1 MPCTRTPVP
10 TIAPT
15 PTSGA
20 RMAALTALML
30 SVALTACGGGGGSD
44 DDTAPGPAPA
54 PAPIPAPPTAP
65 PLAAGTSALAGDWVS
80 TKLCV
85 PIGGGRSAY
94 QMVRIV
100 EQSATVVALQSGTFI
115 YASTNCQGAGSALV
129 SPVGTVTFS
138 RIESDAT
145 VAAHWGAW
153 RTITGTTSYV
163 AWAKPNDN
171 KLCLL
176 GDQNPSVLPTLDSV
190 AKGAA
195 ILISRMGV
203 TGRCRPTWEPCCHAR
218 RIGEP
223 GAASRSA
230 RVSAICSG
238 KRSLGI
244 SVYALDSRDSI

>member
-30 SVALTACGGGGGSD
+30 SVAITACGGGGGSGD
-44 DDTAPGPAPA
+44 DAAPGPAPA
-54 PAPIPAPPTAP
+54 PPPPAAP
-65 PLAAGTSALAGDWVS
+65 PLNAGTAALAGDWVS

-85 PIGGGRSAY
+85 AIGGGRSAY

-100 EQSATVVALQSGTFI
+100 QQSATAVALQSGTFI
-115 YASTNCQGAGSALV
+115 YTSTNCQGAGSALV
-129 SPVGTVTFS
+129 SPVGTVNFS

-176 GDQNPSVLPTLDSV
+176 GDENPSILPTLDSV

-195 ILISRMGV
+195 VLDQQNG
-203 TGRCRPTWEPCCHAR
+203 CY
-218 RIGEP
+218 
-223 GAASRSA
+223 
-230 RVSAICSG
+230 G
-238 KRSLGI
+238 KI
-244 SVYALDSRDSI
+244 

>member
-1 MPCTRTPVP
+1 MPCTCTPVP

-100 EQSATVVALQSGTFI
+100 ERSATAVALQSGTFV

-129 SPVGTVTFS
+129 SPVGTVPFS

-163 AWAKPNDN
+163 AWAKLSDN
-171 KLCLL
+171 KRCLL
-176 GDQNPSVLPTLDSV
+176 GDQNPSILPTLDSV

-195 ILISRMGV
+195 VLDQQNG
-203 TGRCRPTWEPCCHAR
+203 CY
-218 RIGEP
+218 
-223 GAASRSA
+223 
-230 RVSAICSG
+230 G
-238 KRSLGI
+238 KL
-244 SVYALDSRDSI
+244 

>member
-1 MPCTRTPVP
+1 MPYT
-10 TIAPT
+10 PT
-15 PTSGA
+15 PTLALRTRA
-20 RMAALTALML
+20 RMAALSALFF
-30 SVALTACGGGGGSD
+30 SVALTACGGGGGSGD
-44 DDTAPGPAPA
+44 DAAPGPAPA
-54 PAPIPAPPTAP
+54 PPPPAAP
-65 PLAAGTSALAGDWVS
+65 PLNAGTAALAGDWVS

-85 PIGGGRSAY
+85 AIGGGRSAY

-100 EQSATVVALQSGTFI
+100 QQSATAVALQSGTFI

-129 SPVGTVTFS
+129 SPVGTVNFS

-176 GDQNPSVLPTLDSV
+176 GDENPSILPTLDSV

-195 ILISRMGV
+195 VLDQQNG
-203 TGRCRPTWEPCCHAR
+203 CY
-218 RIGEP
+218 
-223 GAASRSA
+223 
-230 RVSAICSG
+230 G
-238 KRSLGI
+238 KI
-244 SVYALDSRDSI
+244 

>member
-94 QMVRIV
+94 QMVRNV
-100 EQSATVVALQSGTFI
+100 EQSATVVALQSGTFV

-176 GDQNPSVLPTLDSV
+176 GDENPSILPTLDSV

-195 ILISRMGV
+195 VLDQQNGCY
-203 TGRCRPTWEPCCHAR
+203 GR
-218 RIGEP
+218 
-223 GAASRSA
+223 
-230 RVSAICSG
+230 V
-238 KRSLGI
+238 
-244 SVYALDSRDSI
+244 

>member
-1 MPCTRTPVP
+1 MPYT
-10 TIAPT
+10 PT
-15 PTSGA
+15 PTLAPRTRA
-20 RMAALTALML
+20 RMAALSALFF
-30 SVALTACGGGGGSD
+30 SVALTACGGGGGSGD
-44 DDTAPGPAPA
+44 DAAPGPAPA
-54 PAPIPAPPTAP
+54 PPPPAAP
-65 PLAAGTSALAGDWVS
+65 PLNAGTAALAGDWVS

-85 PIGGGRSAY
+85 AIGGGRSAY

-100 EQSATVVALQSGTFI
+100 QQSATAVALQSGTFI

-176 GDQNPSVLPTLDSV
+176 GDQNPSILPTLDSV

-195 ILISRMGV
+195 ILDQQNG
-203 TGRCRPTWEPCCHAR
+203 CY
-218 RIGEP
+218 
-223 GAASRSA
+223 
-230 RVSAICSG
+230 G
-238 KRSLGI
+238 K
-244 SVYALDSRDSI
+244 V

>member
-1 MPCTRTPVP
+1 MPYT
-10 TIAPT
+10 PT
-15 PTSGA
+15 PTLAPRTRA
-20 RMAALTALML
+20 RMAALSALFF
-30 SVALTACGGGGGSD
+30 SVALTACGGGGGSGD
-44 DDTAPGPAPA
+44 DAAPGPAPA
-54 PAPIPAPPTAP
+54 PPPPAAP
-65 PLAAGTSALAGDWVS
+65 PLNAGTAALAGDWVS

-85 PIGGGRSAY
+85 AIGGGRSAY

-100 EQSATVVALQSGTFI
+100 QQSATAVALQSGTFI
-115 YASTNCQGAGSALV
+115 YTSTNCQGAGSALV

-176 GDQNPSVLPTLDSV
+176 GDQNPSILPTLDSV

-195 ILISRMGV
+195 VLDQQNG
-203 TGRCRPTWEPCCHAR
+203 CY
-218 RIGEP
+218 
-223 GAASRSA
+223 
-230 RVSAICSG
+230 G
-238 KRSLGI
+238 K
-244 SVYALDSRDSI
+244 V

>member
-1 MPCTRTPVP
+1 MPYT
-10 TIAPT
+10 PT
-15 PTSGA
+15 PTLAPRTRA
-20 RMAALTALML
+20 RMAALSALFF
-30 SVALTACGGGGGSD
+30 SVALTACGGGGGSGD
-44 DDTAPGPAPA
+44 DAAPGPAPA
-54 PAPIPAPPTAP
+54 PPPPAAP
-65 PLAAGTSALAGDWVS
+65 PLNAGTAALAGDWVS

-85 PIGGGRSAY
+85 AIGGGRSAY

-100 EQSATVVALQSGTFI
+100 QQSATAVALQSGTFI

-163 AWAKPNDN
+163 AWAKPSDN

-176 GDQNPSVLPTLDSV
+176 GDENPSILPTLDSA

-195 ILISRMGV
+195 VLDQQNG
-203 TGRCRPTWEPCCHAR
+203 CY
-218 RIGEP
+218 
-223 GAASRSA
+223 
-230 RVSAICSG
+230 G
-238 KRSLGI
+238 K
-244 SVYALDSRDSI
+244 V

>member
-1 MPCTRTPVP
+1 MPYT
-10 TIAPT
+10 PT
-15 PTSGA
+15 PTLAPRTRA
-20 RMAALTALML
+20 RMAALSALFF
-30 SVALTACGGGGGSD
+30 SVALTACGGGGGSGD
-44 DDTAPGPAPA
+44 DAAPGPAPA
-54 PAPIPAPPTAP
+54 PPPPAAP
-65 PLAAGTSALAGDWVS
+65 PLNAGTAALAGDWVS

-85 PIGGGRSAY
+85 AIGGGRSAY

-100 EQSATVVALQSGTFI
+100 QQSATAVALQSGTFI
-115 YASTNCQGAGSALV
+115 YTSTNCQGAGSALV

-195 ILISRMGV
+195 VLDQQNGCY
-203 TGRCRPTWEPCCHAR
+203 GR
-218 RIGEP
+218 
-223 GAASRSA
+223 
-230 RVSAICSG
+230 V
-238 KRSLGI
+238 
-244 SVYALDSRDSI
+244 

>member
-1 MPCTRTPVP
+1 MPYT
-10 TIAPT
+10 PT
-15 PTSGA
+15 PTLAPRTRA
-20 RMAALTALML
+20 RMAALSALFF
-30 SVALTACGGGGGSD
+30 SVALTACGGGGGSGD
-44 DDTAPGPAPA
+44 DAAPGPAPA
-54 PAPIPAPPTAP
+54 PPPPAAP
-65 PLAAGTSALAGDWVS
+65 PLNAGTAALAGDWVS

-100 EQSATVVALQSGTFI
+100 EQSATVVALQSGTFV

-153 RTITGTTSYV
+153 RTITSTTSYV

-176 GDQNPSVLPTLDSV
+176 GDQNPSILPTLDSV

-195 ILISRMGV
+195 VLDQQNG
-203 TGRCRPTWEPCCHAR
+203 CY
-218 RIGEP
+218 
-223 GAASRSA
+223 
-230 RVSAICSG
+230 G
-238 KRSLGI
+238 K
-244 SVYALDSRDSI
+244 V

>member
-1 MPCTRTPVP
+1 MPYT
-10 TIAPT
+10 PT
-15 PTSGA
+15 PTLAPRTRA
-20 RMAALTALML
+20 RMAALSALFF
-30 SVALTACGGGGGSD
+30 SVALTACGGGGGSGD
-44 DDTAPGPAPA
+44 DAAPGPAPA
-54 PAPIPAPPTAP
+54 PPPPAAP
-65 PLAAGTSALAGDWVS
+65 PLNAGTAALAGDWVS

-100 EQSATVVALQSGTFI
+100 EQSATVVALQSGTFV

-195 ILISRMGV
+195 ILDQQNG
-203 TGRCRPTWEPCCHAR
+203 CY
-218 RIGEP
+218 
-223 GAASRSA
+223 
-230 RVSAICSG
+230 G
-238 KRSLGI
+238 K
-244 SVYALDSRDSI
+244 V

>member
-1 MPCTRTPVP
+1 MPYT
-10 TIAPT
+10 PT
-15 PTSGA
+15 PTLAPRTRA
-20 RMAALTALML
+20 RMAALSALFF
-30 SVALTACGGGGGSD
+30 SVALTACGGGGGSGD
-44 DDTAPGPAPA
+44 DAAPGPAPA
-54 PAPIPAPPTAP
+54 PPPPAAP
-65 PLAAGTSALAGDWVS
+65 PLNAGTAALAGDWVS

-85 PIGGGRSAY
+85 AIGGGRSAY

-100 EQSATVVALQSGTFI
+100 QQSATAVALQSGTFI

-176 GDQNPSVLPTLDSV
+176 GDENPSILPTLDSV

-195 ILISRMGV
+195 VLDQQNG
-203 TGRCRPTWEPCCHAR
+203 CY
-218 RIGEP
+218 
-223 GAASRSA
+223 
-230 RVSAICSG
+230 G
-238 KRSLGI
+238 KI
-244 SVYALDSRDSI
+244 

>member
-1 MPCTRTPVP
+1 MPYT
-10 TIAPT
+10 PT
-15 PTSGA
+15 PTLAPRTRA
-20 RMAALTALML
+20 RMAALSALFF
-30 SVALTACGGGGGSD
+30 SVALTACGGGGGSGD
-44 DDTAPGPAPA
+44 DAAPGPAPA
-54 PAPIPAPPTAP
+54 PPPPAAP
-65 PLAAGTSALAGDWVS
+65 PLNAGTAALAGDWVS

-100 EQSATVVALQSGTFI
+100 QQSATAVALQSGTFI
-115 YASTNCQGAGSALV
+115 YTSTNCQGAGSALV
-129 SPVGTVTFS
+129 SPVGTVNFS

-176 GDQNPSVLPTLDSV
+176 GDENPSILPTLDSV

-195 ILISRMGV
+195 VLDQQNG
-203 TGRCRPTWEPCCHAR
+203 CY
-218 RIGEP
+218 
-223 GAASRSA
+223 
-230 RVSAICSG
+230 G
-238 KRSLGI
+238 KI
-244 SVYALDSRDSI
+244 

>member
-1 MPCTRTPVP
+1 MPYT
-10 TIAPT
+10 PT
-15 PTSGA
+15 PTLAPRTRA
-20 RMAALTALML
+20 RMAALSALFF
-30 SVALTACGGGGGSD
+30 SVALTACGGGGGSGD
-44 DDTAPGPAPA
+44 DAAPGPAPA
-54 PAPIPAPPTAP
+54 PPPPAAP
-65 PLAAGTSALAGDWVS
+65 PLNAGTAALAGDWVS

-85 PIGGGRSAY
+85 AIGGGRSAY

-100 EQSATVVALQSGTFI
+100 QQSATAVALQSGTFI
-115 YASTNCQGAGSALV
+115 YTSTNCQGAGSALV

-176 GDQNPSVLPTLDSV
+176 GDENPSILPTLDSV

-195 ILISRMGV
+195 VLDQQNG
-203 TGRCRPTWEPCCHAR
+203 CY
-218 RIGEP
+218 
-223 GAASRSA
+223 
-230 RVSAICSG
+230 G
-238 KRSLGI
+238 KI
-244 SVYALDSRDSI
+244 

>member
-1 MPCTRTPVP
+1 MPYT
-10 TIAPT
+10 PT
-15 PTSGA
+15 PTLAPRTRA
-20 RMAALTALML
+20 RMAALSALFF
-30 SVALTACGGGGGSD
+30 SVALTACGGGGGSGD
-44 DDTAPGPAPA
+44 DAAPGPAPA
-54 PAPIPAPPTAP
+54 PPPPAAP
-65 PLAAGTSALAGDWVS
+65 PLNAGTAALAGDWVS

-85 PIGGGRSAY
+85 AIGGGRSAY

-100 EQSATVVALQSGTFI
+100 QQSATAVALQSGTFI

-129 SPVGTVTFS
+129 SPVGTVNFS

-176 GDQNPSVLPTLDSV
+176 GDENPSILPTLDSV

-195 ILISRMGV
+195 VLDQQNG
-203 TGRCRPTWEPCCHAR
+203 CY
-218 RIGEP
+218 
-223 GAASRSA
+223 
-230 RVSAICSG
+230 G
-238 KRSLGI
+238 KI
-244 SVYALDSRDSI
+244 

>member
-1 MPCTRTPVP
+1 MPYT
-10 TIAPT
+10 PT
-15 PTSGA
+15 PTLAPRTRA
-20 RMAALTALML
+20 RMAALSALFF
-30 SVALTACGGGGGSD
+30 SVALTACGGGGGSGD
-44 DDTAPGPAPA
+44 DAAPGPAPA
-54 PAPIPAPPTAP
+54 PPPPAAP
-65 PLAAGTSALAGDWVS
+65 PLNAGTAALAGDWVS

-85 PIGGGRSAY
+85 AIGGGRSAY

-100 EQSATVVALQSGTFI
+100 QQSATAVALQSGTFI

-153 RTITGTTSYV
+153 RTITSTTSYV

-176 GDQNPSVLPTLDSV
+176 GDQNPSILPTLDSV

-195 ILISRMGV
+195 VLDQQNG
-203 TGRCRPTWEPCCHAR
+203 CY
-218 RIGEP
+218 
-223 GAASRSA
+223 
-230 RVSAICSG
+230 G
-238 KRSLGI
+238 K
-244 SVYALDSRDSI
+244 V

>member
-1 MPCTRTPVP
+1 MLHPP
-10 TIAPT
+10 TLASIT
-15 PTSGA
+15 GA
-20 RMAALTALML
+20 RMATLSALLL
-30 SVALTACGGGGGSD
+30 SVALTACGGGGGSGD
-44 DDTAPGPAPA
+44 DAAPGPAPA
-54 PAPIPAPPTAP
+54 PPPPAAP
-65 PLAAGTSALAGDWVS
+65 PLNAGTAALAGDWVS

-85 PIGGGRSAY
+85 AIGGGRSAY

-100 EQSATVVALQSGTFI
+100 QQSATAVALQSGTFI
-115 YASTNCQGAGSALV
+115 YTSTNCQGAGSALV
-129 SPVGTVTFS
+129 SPVGTVNFS

-195 ILISRMGV
+195 VLDQQNG
-203 TGRCRPTWEPCCHAR
+203 CY
-218 RIGEP
+218 
-223 GAASRSA
+223 
-230 RVSAICSG
+230 G
-238 KRSLGI
+238 KL
-244 SVYALDSRDSI
+244 

>member
-1 MPCTRTPVP
+1 MPYIPTLTLAPRTR
-10 TIAPT
+10 
-15 PTSGA
+15 A
-20 RMAALTALML
+20 RMAALSALVF
-30 SVALTACGGGGGSD
+30 SVALTACGGGGGSGYD
-44 DDTAPGPAPA
+44 AAPGPAPA
-54 PAPIPAPPTAP
+54 PPPPAAP
-65 PLAAGTSALAGDWVS
+65 PLNAGTAALAGDWVS

-85 PIGGGRSAY
+85 AIGGGRSAY

-100 EQSATVVALQSGTFI
+100 QQSATAVALQSGTFI

-129 SPVGTVTFS
+129 SPVGTVNFS

-176 GDQNPSVLPTLDSV
+176 GDENPSILPTLDSV

-195 ILISRMGV
+195 VLDQQNG
-203 TGRCRPTWEPCCHAR
+203 CY
-218 RIGEP
+218 
-223 GAASRSA
+223 
-230 RVSAICSG
+230 G
-238 KRSLGI
+238 K
-244 SVYALDSRDSI
+244 V

>member
-1 MPCTRTPVP
+1 MPYT
-10 TIAPT
+10 PT
-15 PTSGA
+15 PTLAPRTRA
-20 RMAALTALML
+20 RMAALSALFF
-30 SVALTACGGGGGSD
+30 SVALTACGGGGGSGD
-44 DDTAPGPAPA
+44 DAAPGPAPA
-54 PAPIPAPPTAP
+54 PPPPAAP
-65 PLAAGTSALAGDWVS
+65 PLNAGTAALAGDWVS

-129 SPVGTVTFS
+129 IPVGTVTFS

-176 GDQNPSVLPTLDSV
+176 GDQNPSILPTLDSV

-195 ILISRMGV
+195 VLDQQNGCY
-203 TGRCRPTWEPCCHAR
+203 GR
-218 RIGEP
+218 
-223 GAASRSA
+223 
-230 RVSAICSG
+230 V
-238 KRSLGI
+238 
-244 SVYALDSRDSI
+244 

>member
-1 MPCTRTPVP
+1 MLHPP
-10 TIAPT
+10 TLASIT
-15 PTSGA
+15 GA
-20 RMAALTALML
+20 RMATLSALLL
-30 SVALTACGGGGGSD
+30 SVALTACGGGGGSGD
-44 DDTAPGPAPA
+44 DAAPGPAPA
-54 PAPIPAPPTAP
+54 PPPPAAP
-65 PLAAGTSALAGDWVS
+65 PLNAGTAALAGDWVS

-85 PIGGGRSAY
+85 AIGGGRSAY

-100 EQSATVVALQSGTFI
+100 QQSATAVALQSGTFI
-115 YASTNCQGAGSALV
+115 YTSTNCQGAGSALV

-176 GDQNPSVLPTLDSV
+176 GDENPSILPTLDSV

-195 ILISRMGV
+195 VLDQQNGCY
-203 TGRCRPTWEPCCHAR
+203 GR
-218 RIGEP
+218 
-223 GAASRSA
+223 
-230 RVSAICSG
+230 V
-238 KRSLGI
+238 
-244 SVYALDSRDSI
+244 

>member
-30 SVALTACGGGGGSD
+30 SVALTACGGGGGSGD
-44 DDTAPGPAPA
+44 DAAPGPAPA
-54 PAPIPAPPTAP
+54 PPPPAAP
-65 PLAAGTSALAGDWVS
+65 PLNAGTAALAGDWVS

-100 EQSATVVALQSGTFI
+100 EQSATVVALQSGTFV

-176 GDQNPSVLPTLDSV
+176 GDQNPSILPTLDSV

-195 ILISRMGV
+195 VLDQQNGCY
-203 TGRCRPTWEPCCHAR
+203 GR
-218 RIGEP
+218 
-223 GAASRSA
+223 
-230 RVSAICSG
+230 V
-238 KRSLGI
+238 
-244 SVYALDSRDSI
+244 

>member
-1 MPCTRTPVP
+1 
-10 TIAPT
+10 
-15 PTSGA
+15 
-20 RMAALTALML
+20 
-30 SVALTACGGGGGSD
+30 
-44 DDTAPGPAPA
+44 
-54 PAPIPAPPTAP
+54 
-65 PLAAGTSALAGDWVS
+65 VS

-85 PIGGGRSAY
+85 PIGGGRSAH

-100 EQSATVVALQSGTFI
+100 QQSATAVALQSGTFI
-115 YASTNCQGAGSALV
+115 YATANCQGAGSPLV

-176 GDQNPSVLPTLDSV
+176 GDENPSVLPTLDSV

-195 ILISRMGV
+195 VLDQQNA
-203 TGRCRPTWEPCCHAR
+203 CY
-218 RIGEP
+218 
-223 GAASRSA
+223 
-230 RVSAICSG
+230 G
-238 KRSLGI
+238 KL
-244 SVYALDSRDSI
+244 